1 MKILVTGSNGL
12 LGQKIIQGY
21 KNKEG
26 IELIAT
32 ARGENRMI
40 DKAGYSFESMDITQA
55 DEVMDLIERIKPDA
69 VIHAAAM
76 TNVDACETD
85 KENCKKVNVDA
96 VEYLVRACEKVDAH
110 LIHVSTDFI
119 FNGMSGPYDE
129 NGIPDPLSYY
139 GWSKLEAEKIV
150 MNAKCRWTILRTVLV
165 IGVTEGMSRSNIVLW
180 VRDSLRRGERIR
192 VVNDQWRTP
201 TLAEDLAQGCMLA
214 AIKEKEGVY
223 NISGEEVMS
232 ILDIAYRVADH
243 FDLDKNLIDEVSSE
257 TLNQPAK
264 RPPRTGFII
273 TKAKEELGYE
283 PHSFSESISII
294 DSQSH

>member
-55 DEVMDLIERIKPDA
+55 DEVMDLIKRIKPDA

-201 TLAEDLAQGCMLA
+201 TLAEDLAQGCILA

>member
-21 KNKEG
+21 KHKEG

-55 DEVMDLIERIKPDA
+55 DEVMDLIKRIKPDA

-243 FDLDKNLIDEVSSE
+243 FDLDKDLIDEVSSE

>member
-21 KNKEG
+21 KHKEG

-55 DEVMDLIERIKPDA
+55 DEVMDLIKRIKPDA

-150 MNAKCRWTILRTVLV
+150 LNAKCRWTILRTVLV

-201 TLAEDLAQGCMLA
+201 TLAEDLAQGCILA